1 MADSPTP
8 RSYRIP
14 PLTVEGGQSDPLRQE
29 LSDIVG
35 LILDVKQTLRSLR
48 SDLEEIKALEE
59 QQATKKPSLIPQS
72 VRNTV
77 TPKRA
82 LIAALLALLT
92 ALPEILEHLQGVL
105 EKLPQ

>member
-14 PLTVEGGQSDPLRQE
+14 PLTVEGGQSDPFREELR
-29 LSDIVG
+29 DIVT

-48 SDLEEIKALEE
+48 ADLEEIKALEE
-59 QQATKKPSLIPQS
+59 KANKKPSLIPPS
-72 VRNTV
+72 LKGAV
-77 TPKRA
+77 TTKRA
-82 LIAALLALLT
+82 MIAAILALLT
-92 ALPEILEHLQGVL
+92 ALPEILEQLQQAL